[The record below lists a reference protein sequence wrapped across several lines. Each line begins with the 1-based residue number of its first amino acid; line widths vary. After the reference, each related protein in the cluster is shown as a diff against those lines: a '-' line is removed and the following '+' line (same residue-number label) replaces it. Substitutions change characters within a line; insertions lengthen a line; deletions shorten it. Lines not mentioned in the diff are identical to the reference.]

1 MYDIL
6 DMTGIR
12 VVRSG
17 RRHKVGVA
25 HIVAVMNAVSPIQ
38 VGDQLLFVGVDDRG
52 IELEIIAVPD
62 DRNPETLAVI
72 HAMPTEFRKGQGD
85 GEEDEG

>member
-17 RRHKVGVA
+17 RRHKIGVA
-25 HIVAVMNAVSPIQ
+25 HIVAVMNAVDPIP

-62 DRNPETLAVI
+62 SRNPETLAVI

-85 GEEDEG
+85 GEKDED

>member
-6 DMTGIR
+6 DVTGIR

-25 HIVAVMNAVSPIQ
+25 HIVAVMTAVDPIP
-38 VGDQLLFVGVDDRG
+38 VGDQLLFVGMDDRG

-62 DRNPETLAVI
+62 NRRAGTLAVI
-72 HAMPTEFRKGQGD
+72 HAMPTEFRKEQGD
-85 GEEDEG
+85 GEEAED

>member
-25 HIVAVMNAVSPIQ
+25 HIAAVMHAVDPIQ
-38 VGDQLLFVGVDDRG
+38 IGDQLLFVGADDRG

-72 HAMPTEFRKGQGD
+72 HAMPKEFRKGPGD
-85 GEEDEG
+85 GEEE

>member
-17 RRHKVGVA
+17 RRHKIGVA
-25 HIVAVMNAVSPIQ
+25 HIVAVMNSVDPIQ
-38 VGDQLLFVGVDDRG
+38 VGDQS
-52 IELEIIAVPD
+52 
-62 DRNPETLAVI
+62 
-72 HAMPTEFRKGQGD
+72 EFRKGQGD
-85 GEEDEG
+85 GEEDEN

>member
-25 HIVAVMNAVSPIQ
+25 HIVAVMNTVNPVQ

-72 HAMPTEFRKGQGD
+72 HAMPTDLRKGDGD
-85 GEEDEG
+85 GEEGEG

>member
-6 DMTGIR
+6 DVTGIR

-17 RRHKVGVA
+17 RRHKIGVA
-25 HIVAVMNAVSPIQ
+25 HIVAVMNAVDAIP

-62 DRNPETLAVI
+62 NRNPETLAVI
-72 HAMPTEFRKGQGD
+72 HAMPTELRKGQGD
-85 GEEDEG
+85 GEKDED

>member
-1 MYDIL
+1 
-6 DMTGIR
+6 
-12 VVRSG
+12 VRSG
-17 RRHKVGVA
+17 RRHKIGVA
-25 HIVAVMNAVSPIQ
+25 HIVAVMNAVDPIEI
-38 VGDQLLFVGVDDRG
+38 GDQLLFVGVDDRG

-85 GEEDEG
+85 VEEDEN